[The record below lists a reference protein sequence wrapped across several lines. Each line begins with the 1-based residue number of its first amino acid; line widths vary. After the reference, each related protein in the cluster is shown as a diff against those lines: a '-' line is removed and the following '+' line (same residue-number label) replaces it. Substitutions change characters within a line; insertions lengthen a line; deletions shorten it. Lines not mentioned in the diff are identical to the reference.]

1 MPLWAAALT
10 AALSMGVVDVDPGR
24 AGGPAPG
31 LGDPGTSADVANPTV
46 EGPITGGIHGHP
58 WYDPAFEVG
67 SQGYVEEEYFLS
79 GVARSH
85 PAGTSAA
92 YKTRIL
98 VIRPAS
104 PLRFNGTVVVEWDN
118 VTAQAAFSP
127 MFAWA
132 HPLLLRDGYAF
143 VSVSAQAAGVC
154 CSPLSHFVWDPLRY
168 GSLIHPEDVYSF
180 DIYSQAIESLVHP
193 SPPPEDPLGGLVVNK
208 VIAVGQSQSAN
219 RLHTYVNEVHNAVDL
234 IDGFIIDAGGS
245 KNFPTPPSDPVIHFL
260 SEDGI
265 TAAAPDRMGHPNYRL
280 WEAPAASHNDA
291 DTARHIDG
299 GQAQRNAIPGWPQF
313 PYSEDER
320 LHAEGLH
327 YGEEGPS
334 TYAGCQVLGEGGN
347 EYPRRYA
354 VQAALDHMNRW
365 VTDGVAAPQPPRVQ
379 FTGSTIAR
387 DDFGHPLGGVR
398 LPPID
403 VPVARYFATT
413 CALFGHT
420 VALDP
425 ATLLELYPTHADY
438 VSAMQ
443 AATDAAVGA
452 GFMLAEDGEE
462 LMGMAEASA
471 IPFGLWA
478 P

>member
-1 MPLWAAALT
+1 MAL
-10 AALSMGVVDVDPGR
+10 AVALSMGVVDVEPGR
-24 AGGPAPG
+24 AGGR
-31 LGDPGTSADVANPTV
+31 DPGTAGPGMIASADVANPTV
-46 EGPITGGIHGHP
+46 EGPVTGGIHGHP

-79 GVARSH
+79 GVAASH
-85 PAGTSAA
+85 PAGTSAD

-98 VIRPAS
+98 VIRPS
-104 PLRFNGTVVVEWDN
+104 LERFNGTVVVEWDN

-127 MFAWA
+127 MFTWGHA
-132 HPLLLRDGYAF
+132 LLLRDGYAF

-154 CSPLSHFVWDPLRY
+154 CSPLSHRVWDPLRY
-168 GSLIHPEDVYSF
+168 GSLTHPGDAYSF
-180 DIYSQAIESLVHP
+180 DIYSQAIESFVHP
-193 SPPPEDPLGGLVVNK
+193 SATTEDPLGDLVVNK
-208 VIAVGQSQSAN
+208 VIAVGQSQSAS
-219 RLHTYVNEVHNAVDL
+219 RLHTYVNEVHDAVGL
-234 IDGFIIDAGGS
+234 VDGFIIDAGGS

-265 TAAAPDRMGHPNYRL
+265 SAAAPNRMGHPNYRL

-291 DTARHIDG
+291 DTARHVDG

-334 TYAGCQVLGEGGN
+334 THAGCQVLGQGGN

-365 VTDGVAAPQPPRVQ
+365 VTVGVAAPQPPRVQ
-379 FTGSTIAR
+379 FSGTAIVR
-387 DDFGHPLGGVR
+387 DEFGHPLGGVR

-413 CALFGHT
+413 CALFGHS
-420 VALDP
+420 VALDT
-425 ATLLELYPTHADY
+425 ATLLDLYPTHADY
-438 VSAMQ
+438 VTAMQ
-443 AATDAAVGA
+443 AATDAAVAA

-471 IPFGLWA
+471 IPMWPSA